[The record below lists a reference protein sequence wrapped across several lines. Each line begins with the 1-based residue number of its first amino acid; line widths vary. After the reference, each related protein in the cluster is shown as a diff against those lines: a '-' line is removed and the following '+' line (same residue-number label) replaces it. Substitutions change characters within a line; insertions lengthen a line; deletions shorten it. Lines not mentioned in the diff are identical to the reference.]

1 MEAISV
7 NETRENIAFYYAK
20 KLKSTEEINALKK
33 LNLLFWKKIFKED
46 IYVVEGMQK
55 GRYGGKFDGGTFSP
69 VMDRSTHNFHIWI
82 TQQLN

>member
-1 MEAISV
+1 M
-7 NETRENIAFYYAK
+7 K
-20 KLKSTEEINALKK
+20 Q
-33 LNLLFWKKIFKED
+33 LFWKKIFKED